1 MEENKIATN
10 KVAIIQG
17 ASLHLVTGSVANI
30 APNRPKSK
38 LLTEK
43 VRLFNKNDL
52 FFTKERRFST

>member
-30 APNRPKSK
+30 A
-38 LLTEK
+38 
-43 VRLFNKNDL
+43 
-52 FFTKERRFST
+52 TKPP